1 MIEGK
6 GDDESEDD
14 TQVGF
19 FTSCGT
25 LSAQTAAKTIETLL
39 NQAYLHQLSP
49 DTTPKAGLDD
59 RAVDSF
65 ASEALSRY
73 DSSQFYGI
81 VIDTGA
87 AKRSTA
93 GIS

>member
-1 MIEGK
+1 
-6 GDDESEDD
+6 
-14 TQVGF
+14 
-19 FTSCGT
+19 
-25 LSAQTAAKTIETLL
+25 L

-93 GIS
+93 GISQFQAFQRLSPAVSLNESSRGKVTV